1 MFICLYEY
9 TTIGTVCQ
17 ERIRVRRP
25 PHLPAAL
32 WDRRLQTRCQANRI
46 RGVLPGDAFVM
57 AHRRGPVWGPLFCS
71 AAARSLAQ
79 MSRDSKVK
87 MRALR
92 GERLEK
98 DKIKSRA
105 RRPLPFTHTA
115 AAPQSASGRGAAAGR
130 DGRSGTAAALSAVLC
145 ARYFC
150 MVYGRRPVIGV
161 ILPTK
166 FDIIFKN
173 EILSEKCI
181 SLLGETHLFN
191 RAQVHI
197 LFAGE
202 RKHICL
208 SCSLACSNRPTPR
221 HSIGVRR
228 RISFAKNKGDS

>member
-32 WDRRLQTRCQANRI
+32 WERRLQTRCQANRI
-46 RGVLPGDAFVM
+46 RGVP
-57 AHRRGPVWGPLFCS
+57 RGRVCNGAQERPRLGAVVLQC

-105 RRPLPFTHTA
+105 RRPLPFTHAA

-145 ARYFC
+145 AQYF
-150 MVYGRRPVIGV
+150 MWYMADGLRIGV

-166 FDIIFKN
+166 FDIIFENGIFSK
-173 EILSEKCI
+173 KRI
-181 SLLGETHLFN
+181 SLSGETYLFN

-202 RKHICL
+202 THLLIMFPCL
-208 SCSLACSNRPTPR
+208 FQPPNTAP
-221 HSIGVRR
+221 
-228 RISFAKNKGDS
+228 